1 MKQQESSEP
10 LKVWNS
16 HLSGEV
22 DHRNIMLR
30 AHYKVSL
37 IALWIPL
44 ANSNLNHTQH
54 KPLHDK
60 NSIYSDVLGLLIH
73 PNTQIGLYAFQEH
86 EPFSFFCLAQVSHA
100 FLLWRGK
107 KKRDHV
113 KLY

>member
-16 HLSGEV
+16 HLSGGV

-44 ANSNLNHTQH
+44 ANSNLNHTQ
-54 KPLHDK
+54 
-60 NSIYSDVLGLLIH
+60 
-73 PNTQIGLYAFQEH
+73 TAQAFT
-86 EPFSFFCLAQVSHA
+86 
-100 FLLWRGK
+100 
-107 KKRDHV
+107 
-113 KLY
+113 